1 MHTATGQGLG
11 PAIIASLVVVVGRQT
26 AFSIAACCWSLSAFI
41 IFLLSFTMVED
52 EASVEAEVADMLL
65 KSASRSVVR
74 PDTDSGSGKQ
84 RADEVGEARDF
95 SML

>member
-1 MHTATGQGLG
+1 
-11 PAIIASLVVVVGRQT
+11 
-26 AFSIAACCWSLSAFI
+26 
-41 IFLLSFTMVED
+41 MVED

-84 RADEVGEARDF
+84 GADEVGEARDF